1 MAENSNGRSF
11 LTESK
16 FFHYIATAMSVIIIG
31 LMGWIGLN
39 VADIPVI
46 KNQMTTLALSVSQEG
61 WIAKK
66 LDDHENRLR
75 EIEHQNEQ

>member
-1 MAENSNGRSF
+1 MTKNKRQEKSLS
-11 LTESK
+11 ESK
-16 FFHYIATAMSVIIIG
+16 FFHYVATAMSIIIIG

-46 KNQMTTLALSVSQEG
+46 KTQMTMLATSVSQEG

-66 LDDHENRLR
+66 LDDHETRLR
-75 EIEHQNEQ
+75 HIENVR